1 MLRILIP
8 VIFILL
14 GIGLGAGAGIMLR
27 PAPEMTEA
35 EDATENLPANSETG
49 GTHEDTSKE
58 AAQSRTTPQSVEDS
72 TVIDGRVMPGSSAN
86 LEYVRLNNQF
96 IVPIVREGT
105 VRSLVVLSLVLEVE
119 TGQNQ
124 LVFNREPRLRDA
136 LLRVMFAHANAG
148 GFDDVFTSSL
158 AMTPLRQG
166 MREAAIAVL
175 GRIVNDVLIVDIMR
189 QDA

>member
-8 VIFILL
+8 VLFILL

-27 PAPEMTEA
+27 PTPEMAETESEA
-35 EDATENLPANSETG
+35 EDADPNSTSD
-49 GTHEDTSKE
+49 TAQEDISADT
-58 AAQSRTTPQSVEDS
+58 AQDGTTPQAVENS
-72 TVIDGRVMPGSSAN
+72 AAIDGRVMPGSTAN

-175 GRIVNDVLIVDIMR
+175 GHIVNDVLIVDIMR

>member
-8 VIFILL
+8 VLFILL

-27 PAPEMTEA
+27 PTPEMAETESEA
-35 EDATENLPANSETG
+35 EDADPNSSSDTAQ
-49 GTHEDTSKE
+49 EDISADT
-58 AAQSRTTPQSVEDS
+58 AQDGTTPQAVENS
-72 TVIDGRVMPGSSAN
+72 AAIDGRVMPGSTAN

-175 GRIVNDVLIVDIMR
+175 GHIVNDVLIVDIMR